1 MPPISAQDDAAY
13 LERLKSLAPQLLDAV
28 PHARALGL
36 RITAVEHAKMWGIA
50 PFRDELAG
58 DAQAGIIAGGVVTT
72 LLDSLCGFAV
82 HARLAQPGGTATL
95 DLRID
100 YMRPAAP
107 RRDVLAMAHCYK
119 VTRSIAF
126 VRAFAYEDDV
136 DDPVAHAAATF
147 MLNLGRKPGQN
158 LRPKP

>member
-1 MPPISAQDDAAY
+1 MPIVEPLDATH
-13 LERLKSLAPQLLDAV
+13 LERLKILAPQMFEAV
-28 PHARALGL
+28 PHVRALGM
-36 RITAVEHAKMWGIA
+36 RITQVEHAKIWGIA

-58 DAQAGIIAGGVVTT
+58 DAQSGVIAGGVVTT

-82 HARLAQPGGTATL
+82 HTRLPLSSGTATL

-119 VTRSIAF
+119 LTRSIAF
-126 VRAFAYEDDV
+126 VRALAFDEDP
-136 DDPVAHAAATF
+136 DDPIAHAAATF

-158 LRPKP
+158 LRPPA

>member
-1 MPPISAQDDAAY
+1 MPPDDAIDPAY
-13 LERLKSLAPQLLDAV
+13 LERLKTLAPQMLDAV

-36 RITAVEHAKMWGIA
+36 RITRVEHGKLWGIA
-50 PFRDELAG
+50 PFREELAG
-58 DAQAGIIAGGVVTT
+58 DGEVGIIAGGVLTT

-82 HARLAQPGGTATL
+82 HTRLAQSSGTATL

-119 VTRSIAF
+119 LTRSIAF
-126 VRAFAYEDDV
+126 VRALAFEEDPE
-136 DDPVAHAAATF
+136 DPVAHAAATF
-147 MLNLGRKPGQN
+147 MLNLGRKAGQN